1 MRAHELNS
9 KDEDTLYHLGQVYEA
24 MDNPDQAEVFYKM
37 GIAIPSSGKN
47 PNDQALKSL
56 YLKRHGSLG
65 GYGDYLKPLIAS
77 DRETRKQEVLSARI
91 EAPEPALAF
100 NLKTLQGKQVSLTSL
115 KGKVVA
121 INFWGNMVVGGV

>member
-1 MRAHELNS
+1 MPLGWVFFQEGRLEDAERELMRAYELNS

-56 YLKRHGSLG
+56 YLKRHGSLEG
-65 GYGDYLKPLIAS
+65 IRRLLK
-77 DRETRKQEVLSARI
+77 
-91 EAPEPALAF
+91 AF
-100 NLKTLQGKQVSLTSL
+100 NSIRSRNAK
-115 KGKVVA
+115 A
-121 INFWGNMVVGGV
+121 GGSIFSD